1 MNRFGKVLLFLFV
14 GNTVLFTLIKIYGG
28 SIAWLIFA
36 EVVLFVIAVLIKA
49 QFSNPA
55 RLQKEAI
62 AMGWVFVTTQRDPES
77 GLKDVIFERD
87 GLLARVSWSNET
99 IGIVGSGAEF
109 KSLRKLEESL
119 ICSGAG

>member
-1 MNRFGKVLLFLFV
+1 MNRFGKFLLFLFV
-14 GNTVLFTLIKIYGG
+14 GNTVLFTFMKIYGG
-28 SIAWLIFA
+28 SIALLIFA
-36 EVVLFVIAVLIKA
+36 EVVLFALAVIIKA

-62 AMGWVFVTTQRDPES
+62 AMGWIFVTTQIDPES
-77 GLKDVIFERD
+77 GLKEAIFERD

-119 ICSGAG
+119 IGTK